1 MKIFS
6 SILLFLHLF
15 ATDYGYLEPW
25 TAEQLQS
32 ANTAGSVDYMNNAE
46 KTVVLYMNLA
56 RLYPDDFNN
65 YVLEPYAA
73 TKRLLDLKA
82 TKSLQKDLASV
93 KNIEALQPSEILSQF
108 ASAHAT
114 DMGKK
119 GRMGHNGSGGATL
132 KKRLSPL
139 EMEFPKMVAEN
150 CDYGNHEP
158 LDIVMNLLIDD
169 GVKGYGHR
177 NNILDRDLT
186 HVGVSIK
193 PHKNFEV
200 NCVMDFGG

>member
-1 MKIFS
+1 MN
-6 SILLFLHLF
+6 LFLSFVLLSLGF
-15 ATDYGYLEPW
+15 ASGYDYLEPW
-25 TAEQLQS
+25 SAEQLQA
-32 ANTAGSVDYMNNAE
+32 ANTAGSADYMSNNE
-46 KTVVLYMNLA
+46 KTVILYMNLA
-56 RLYPDDFNN
+56 RLYPDDFNEFI
-65 YVLEPYAA
+65 VEPYAA
-73 TKRLLDLKA
+73 MNRLLSLKA
-82 TKSLQKDLASV
+82 TKSLQKDLEAV
-93 KNIEALQPSEILSQF
+93 KNRVALQPSEILTQF
-108 ASAHAT
+108 ALAHAT
-114 DMGKK
+114 DMGEK

-139 EMEFPKMVAEN
+139 EMEYPKMVAEN
-150 CDYGNHEP
+150 CDYGNHDP

-177 NNILDRDLT
+177 KNILDRDLT